1 MTDSTLHVVCSAW
14 MCTVYYYCYLM
25 YVASREGD
33 VESRGRNLKTKTK
46 CPKCKMAGRIPSWET
61 LKWRADLAAPLV
73 SHLFQ
78 LKSVYEMKEGD
89 TIKITKTGGER

>member
-1 MTDSTLHVVCSAW
+1 
-14 MCTVYYYCYLM
+14 
-25 YVASREGD
+25 
-33 VESRGRNLKTKTK
+33 
-46 CPKCKMAGRIPSWET
+46 MAGRIPSWET
-61 LKWRADLAAPLV
+61 LKWRADPAAPLV